1 MNLTVKPF
9 QDNKAELCFVVPVK
23 SPSCAKQR
31 LSDVLDHPQRTAL
44 ARQLYQHTLHY
55 LRQHFPKYDVL
66 VVSESQDVLTTSET
80 LGCKTLLQSDDAGL
94 NSAMELAASEITRQG
109 YKGMV
114 MLPADLA
121 FLSHDELS
129 RLLQYHKQY
138 DLILAEANDGGTNAL
153 LVQPA
158 NAIRFRF
165 GLNSAQAHQR
175 EATKANLKVCV
186 LKLPLM
192 AVDIDK
198 ATDLAIAQQANSNAL
213 AGFGKVPLFPS
224 AKSIPTAKAMPSATE
239 VSQRSG
245 GPCHA

>member
-1 MNLTVKPF
+1 MNSQKMKSQNGQT
-9 QDNKAELCFVVPVK
+9 DLCFVVPVK
-23 SPSCAKQR
+23 SPGNAKQR
-31 LSDVLDHPQRTAL
+31 LSDVLDHRQRTAL

-94 NSAMELAASEITRQG
+94 NSAMGLAASEITRQG

-198 ATDLAIAQQANSNAL
+198 ATDLAIAQQAKSKAL
-213 AGFGKVPLFPS
+213 QGLDQVLCFS
-224 AKSIPTAKAMPSATE
+224 ASQDSQIPQT
-239 VSQRSG
+239 SG
-245 GPCHA
+245 GHFHA